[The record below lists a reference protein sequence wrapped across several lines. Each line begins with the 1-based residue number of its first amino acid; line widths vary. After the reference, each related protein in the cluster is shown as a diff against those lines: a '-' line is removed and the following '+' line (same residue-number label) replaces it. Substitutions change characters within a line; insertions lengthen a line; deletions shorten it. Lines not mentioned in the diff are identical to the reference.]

1 MSKRLETYLDD
12 ETIKRIQDAAKRSKL
27 SVSTWLK
34 LVALEKLD
42 RDEYRQRKEGE
53 K

>member
-1 MSKRLETYLDD
+1 VSKRLETYLDD

-42 RDEYRQRKEGE
+42 RDEYRQRKEDS